1 MIEISYAPE
10 LFRRLFF
17 HFNGQFYRFGR
28 EGNGIIRI
36 IKLIGH
42 GREKHPMKQNI
53 KAILA
58 PMSPKKRMAY
68 IWEYYKFHIIGT
80 IAAIILLISF
90 ISSIGEKKEVVL
102 NMTIIGQGVNTEG
115 VVQVQD
121 QLTSKLVQKKADEEI
136 SVQHLTYNKSSM
148 DEASRAGIQKLSAE
162 ITLGSIDLMI
172 VEKEL
177 FEEFSSQQSSLLA
190 LNDFKGSNKLLKSDE
205 KVYGISASDIK
216 LLAPLE
222 LDENKVLCVPSTTKN
237 LKNINEFFSLIS
249 E

>member
-1 MIEISYAPE
+1 
-10 LFRRLFF
+10 
-17 HFNGQFYRFGR
+17 
-28 EGNGIIRI
+28 
-36 IKLIGH
+36 
-42 GREKHPMKQNI
+42 MKQNI

-58 PMSPKKRMAY
+58 PMSPKEKMAY
-68 IWEYYKFHIIGT
+68 IWDYYKFHIIGS

-90 ISSIGEKKEVVL
+90 ISSIGDKKEVVL
-102 NMTIIGQGVNTEG
+102 NMTIIGQGINTEG
-115 VVQVQD
+115 VVQLQE
-121 QLTSKLVQKKADEEI
+121 QLTNKLVQDKTNEEI

-177 FEEFSSQQSSLLA
+177 FEEFLSQQSSLLA
-190 LNDFKGSNKLLKSDE
+190 LNDFKGSNKLLETDE
-205 KVYGISASDIK
+205 KVYGISTSDIK
-216 LLAPLE
+216 LLAPLD

-237 LKNINEFFSLIS
+237 LKKINEFFTLIS

>member
-1 MIEISYAPE
+1 
-10 LFRRLFF
+10 
-17 HFNGQFYRFGR
+17 
-28 EGNGIIRI
+28 
-36 IKLIGH
+36 
-42 GREKHPMKQNI
+42 MKPNI

-58 PMSPKKRMAY
+58 PMSQKERIEY

-80 IAAIILLISF
+80 IVAIILLISF
-90 ISSIGEKKEVVL
+90 ISSIGEKKDVVL

-115 VVQVQD
+115 VVQIQE
-121 QLTSKLVQKKADEEI
+121 QLNDELVKDKADEEV

-162 ITLGSIDLMI
+162 ITLGNIDLMI

-177 FEEFSSQQSSLLA
+177 FEEISLQKSSLLA
-190 LNDFKGSNKLLKSDE
+190 LNDIKGTDKLIKSDE
-205 KVYGISASDIK
+205 KVYGIGTSDIQ
-216 LLAPLE
+216 LLAPLG

-237 LKNINEFFSLIS
+237 LENINKFFALIS

>member
-1 MIEISYAPE
+1 
-10 LFRRLFF
+10 
-17 HFNGQFYRFGR
+17 
-28 EGNGIIRI
+28 
-36 IKLIGH
+36 
-42 GREKHPMKQNI
+42 MKQNI

-58 PMSPKKRMAY
+58 PMSPKERIAY
-68 IWEYYKFHIIGT
+68 IWDYYKFHIIGT

-115 VVQVQD
+115 VVQLQD
-121 QLTSKLVQKKADEEI
+121 QLTNKLVLDKAEEEI

-177 FEEFSSQQSSLLA
+177 FEEISSQNSLLA
-190 LNDFKGSNKLLKSDE
+190 LNDFKGTNKLLPSDE
-205 KVYGISASDIK
+205 KVYGISTSEIK

-237 LKNINEFFSLIS
+237 LKNINEFFTLIS